1 MQVGAG
7 GHHSQKKPALSIHG
21 VKENARDGYLWQH
34 LCSGARNLC
43 WVAGLA
49 VRQQFGP
56 AQGRLRS
63 EISVCLWLRGFP
75 GGSEVKAS
83 ACNAGDWVGKI
94 PRRRKWQ
101 PTPVFLLGESQ
112 GRRTLV
118 GYSPWGHNESD
129 MTERLQLWLIH
140 VEVWQKTEFCKAII
154 LQ

>member
-1 MQVGAG
+1 MGREIQKG
-7 GHHSQKKPALSIHG
+7 GG
-21 VKENARDGYLWQH
+21 VCIPKDSYI
-34 LCSGARNLC
+34 C
-43 WVAGLA
+43 V
-49 VRQQFGP
+49 
-56 AQGRLRS
+56 
-63 EISVCLWLRGFP
+63 GFP

-140 VEVWQKTEFCKAII
+140 VEV
-154 LQ
+154 